1 MQPIGIRAAS
11 AIMELEA
18 TGIAET
24 VLVIVIVEPVSNIGV
39 IEDDVGAVEEPDV
52 VAGYAQEHME
62 EIWETMF
69 TAHGWVA

>member
-1 MQPIGIRAAS
+1 
-11 AIMELEA
+11 MELEA